1 MTRPFVTLALTT
13 ALLASVERVS
23 AADFPV
29 AGKLLTLRNNDAG
42 RGALT
47 IELRDPAIPVPA
59 VDGPDD
65 PSLAGLGI
73 TVFGG
78 AEGDIAQDGAVPGR
92 VPGGWR
98 TPRVSPKSVA
108 FNYHATE
115 AGVGNGVRT
124 VVLRTGPV
132 LKLGMASS
140 PLNLV
145 PPEGAVAVRL
155 TWGSVRVCALFDDAA
170 VRFNDNHRFVARD
183 ADAPAVADC
192 DDATL
197 LGALQ

>member
-1 MTRPFVTLALTT
+1 MMRRIAILVLSTVVVA
-13 ALLASVERVS
+13 S
-23 AADFPV
+23 AARAFATDYPV

-47 IELRDPAIPVPA
+47 IELRDPAIPIPA

-65 PSLAGLGI
+65 PSLGGLGI
-73 TVFGG
+73 AVFGG
-78 AEGDIAQDGAVPGR
+78 AQGDITLNGAFPGR
-92 VPGGWR
+92 VPGGWL
-98 TPRVSPKSVA
+98 TPRVSPKSVV
-108 FNYHATE
+108 FNYHATAA
-115 AGVGNGVRT
+115 AGDGVRT

-132 LKLGMASS
+132 LKLRIAKS

-155 TWGSVRVCALFDDAA
+155 MWGSVRVCALFDGAA
-170 VRFNDNHRFVARD
+170 VRFNDTHHFVARD
-183 ADAPAVADC
+183 ADAPAIADC

-197 LGALQ
+197 LGALS

>member
-1 MTRPFVTLALTT
+1 MTRPIVTLAMTM
-13 ALLASVERVS
+13 ALLASVGRVS

-29 AGKLLTLRNNDAG
+29 AGKLLTLRNNDA
-42 RGALT
+42 RSGALT
-47 IELRDPAIPVPA
+47 LELRDPAIPVPA

-65 PSLAGLGI
+65 PSLVGLSI

-78 AEGDIAQDGAVPGR
+78 AEGDVVQNGALPGR

-98 TPRVSPKSVA
+98 TPRVSPKSVV
-108 FNYHATE
+108 FNYHATAA
-115 AGVGNGVRT
+115 AGDGVRT
-124 VVLRTGPV
+124 VLLRTGPV
-132 LKLGMASS
+132 LKLRIASS

-155 TWGSVRVCALFDDAA
+155 TWGSVRVCALFDGAA
-170 VRFNDNHRFVARD
+170 VRFNENHRFVARD
-183 ADAPAVADC
+183 ADAPAIADC

>member
-1 MTRPFVTLALTT
+1 MTRRIAILVLST
-13 ALLASVERVS
+13 AVVAS
-23 AADFPV
+23 AARASATDYPV
-29 AGKLLTLRNNDAG
+29 AGKLLTLRHNEAG
-42 RGALT
+42 SGALT

-78 AEGDIAQDGAVPGR
+78 GQGDIVPSGALPGR
-92 VPGGWR
+92 LPGGWL
-98 TPRVSPKSVA
+98 TPRVSPKSVV
-108 FNYHATE
+108 FNYHATAA
-115 AGVGNGVRT
+115 AGDGVRT

-132 LKLGMASS
+132 LKLRIASS
-140 PLNLV
+140 LLNLV

-155 TWGSVRVCALFDDAA
+155 TWGSVRVCALFDGAA

-183 ADAPAVADC
+183 ADAPAIADC